1 MCAKQKSLSERGL
14 LLFDGACGTNLQRM
28 DIPPS
33 AWQGREGCNEF
44 LNISAPEV
52 IREWHRSFLDAGAM
66 VLETNTFGANR
77 IVLPEYG
84 LENRIVEINRA
95 AVENAREA
103 IRQAR
108 ANAYIAGS
116 MGPTTK
122 LPSLGHIGV
131 RELSEAFAEQARALV
146 DAGVDLLILE
156 TCQDLL
162 QVKTGVVACLETLEA
177 MKRDIP
183 VMVSL
188 TIESSGTMLVGTDV
202 AAALVALEPYPLFS
216 LGLNCAT
223 GPEGMVSY
231 IRHLCRNYRGRV
243 SCMPN
248 AGLPTVEGGKTV
260 YPLSPEAFASQL
272 SSFAREDGVSILG
285 GCCGTTPE
293 HIRKVR
299 EALDG
304 GVTPADRGDTTGV
317 PSLSSLYQAVEIRQD
332 IPPFLIG
339 ERCNASGSKKFRE
352 LLLSDDFD
360 GAVRVAIDQQKDGAH
375 AVDLC
380 TAYAGRNEAADFSV
394 LLSDDF
400 DGAVRVAI
408 DQQKDGA
415 HAVDLCTAYAGRN
428 EAADFSAIAGLFA
441 RSVYAPLVIDST
453 RPDCIEAALE
463 IHPGRCLINSVNLED
478 GGKNLERICRAAKKY
493 GAAVIALTIH
503 EKGMALTAEEK
514 IATAKRIRD
523 LAVERYGLRPKDL
536 VFDVLTFTVGSG
548 DASLV
553 EAAAETLSA
562 VRRVKE
568 ELPGVFT
575 SLGVS
580 NVSFGLSPASRKV
593 LNSVFLHEA
602 VKSGLDMAIVDAG
615 KILPM
620 SGIPE
625 ADRGICLDLLYNRP
639 RRDGES
645 PLTAF
650 ISHFAN
656 AAGKDETAEKK
667 TSAAPE
673 EELAGK
679 VMTGDAEGL
688 DDVLAILLSRYPAI
702 FIINEI
708 LIPAMR
714 RVGELFGRGE
724 MLLPFVLKSAEIMKA
739 AVDRLAPYLEA
750 SGGRESKTVLLATV
764 AGDVHDIGK
773 NLVDILLSNN
783 GYRVVN
789 LGIKVP
795 AEMIIE
801 KAAQHKAD
809 VIGLSGLLV
818 KSALAMKESLP
829 LFAASGLQ
837 TPILLGGAALT
848 KRFVATE
855 CSPAYPGPVVYCPDA
870 FAGLSALREFE
881 AGTLVST
888 AAEVEVP
895 TTAASGPKESPVV
908 RDIPVPEPPFLG
920 LRHVENIDPANLFP
934 YINEQALFRS
944 RWGYRRGKMT
954 EEEYSKLL
962 QERVYPIYEEIK
974 SQVIRERLLVPA
986 VAYGWFRCFSEGNTL
1001 IVTHEGRDFS
1011 FAFPRQAAPGGLCVA
1026 DYFRTREEGGDLAGF
1041 FVATAGNRIG
1051 PAAQELYG
1059 NDRYHDYLTLHAFG
1073 VEAADALAEYWH
1085 EKMLLELG
1093 GATEPRLSPAGR
1105 AAKEHRGARYAFG
1118 YTACPDLSMQKTL
1131 FELLAPEQIGVSL
1144 LESME
1149 MMPEQT
1155 TSAIVVHHPQAKY
1168 FSV

>member
-1 MCAKQKSLSERGL
+1 MCAKRKNLSERAL

-28 DIPPS
+28 EIPSS

-52 IREWHRSFLDAGAM
+52 IQELHRSFLDAGAM

-84 LENRIVEINRA
+84 LEDRVAEINQA

-103 IRQAR
+103 IRRTGAD
-108 ANAYIAGS
+108 AYIAGS
-116 MGPTTK
+116 IGPTTK

-131 RELSEAFAEQARALV
+131 RELSEAFAEQARILV

-162 QVKTGVVACLETLEA
+162 QVKTGVIACLETLEA
-177 MKRDIP
+177 MKRDVPI
-183 VMVSL
+183 MVSL

-202 AAALVALEPYPLFS
+202 AAALAALEPYPLFS

-243 SCMPN
+243 FCMPN
-248 AGLPTVEGGKTV
+248 AGLPTVEDGKTI
-260 YPLSPEAFASQL
+260 YSLSPEMFAAQL
-272 SSFAREDGVSILG
+272 LNFVREDGVSVVG

-293 HIRKVR
+293 HIRKLR
-299 EALDG
+299 EALE
-304 GVTPADRGDTTGV
+304 GVVPADRGKVAGA

-352 LLLSDDFD
+352 LLLSDDLD

-380 TAYAGRNEAADFSV
+380 AAYAGRNEAAD
-394 LLSDDF
+394 LS
-400 DGAVRVAI
+400 A
-408 DQQKDGA
+408 
-415 HAVDLCTAYAGRN
+415 LT
-428 EAADFSAIAGLFA
+428 SLFA
-441 RSVYAPLVIDST
+441 GSVHAPLVIDST

-463 IHPGRCLINSVNLED
+463 LHPGRCLVNSINLED
-478 GGKNLERICRAAKKY
+478 GGKNLDQICRAAKKY

-514 IATAKRIRD
+514 VATAKRIRD
-523 LAVERYGLRPKDL
+523 LAVEQYGLRPSDL
-536 VFDVLTFTVGSG
+536 VFDVLTFTIGSG
-548 DASLV
+548 DTSLV
-553 EAAAETLSA
+553 TAAAETLSA
-562 VRRVKE
+562 VRRIKE

-580 NVSFGLSPASRKV
+580 NVSFGLAPASRKV

-602 VKSGLDMAIVDAG
+602 VKAGLDMAIVDAG

-620 SGIPE
+620 SSIPE
-625 ADRGICLDLLYNRP
+625 ADREICLDLLYSRP
-639 RRDGES
+639 RSDEES

-656 AAGKDETAEKK
+656 ATGEGENADKK
-667 TSAAPE
+667 TTAAPE
-673 EELAGK
+673 EELAQK

-688 DDVLAILLSRYPAI
+688 DDLLAILLSRWPAI
-702 FIINEI
+702 SIINEI

-739 AVDRLAPYLEA
+739 AVDRLTPYLEA

-795 AEMIIE
+795 VEIIIE
-801 KAAQHKAD
+801 KAAQHRAD

-818 KSALAMKESLP
+818 KSALIMKESLP
-829 LFAASGLQ
+829 LFSAAGLQ
-837 TPILLGGAALT
+837 TPVLLGGAALT

-855 CSPAYPGPVVYCPDA
+855 CSPSYPGPVVYCPDA

-888 AAEVEVP
+888 AVEAEAP
-895 TTAASGPKESPVV
+895 TDVVTELKESPVA
-908 RDIPVPEPPFLG
+908 RDIPAPESPFLG
-920 LRHVENIDPANLFP
+920 RRRIENIDPARLFP

-944 RWGYRRGKMT
+944 RWGYRQGKMSA
-954 EEEYSKLL
+954 EEYSRLL
-962 QERVYPIYEEIK
+962 QEQVHPMYEKMKE
-974 SQVIRERLLVPA
+974 QVIREQLLAPA
-986 VAYGWFRCFSEGNTL
+986 VTYGWFRCFSDGDTL
-1001 IVTHEGRDFS
+1001 IVEHEGRS
-1011 FAFPRQAAPGGLCVA
+1011 FAFTFPRQSAPPGLCVA
-1026 DYFRTREEGGDLAGF
+1026 DYFRTQDEGGDVAGF
-1041 FVATAGNRIG
+1041 FVATIGSRIG
-1051 PAAQELYG
+1051 PEAQKLFG
-1059 NDRYHDYLTLHAFG
+1059 NDRYHDYLMLHAFG

-1085 EKMLLELG
+1085 ENMRRELG
-1093 GATEPRLSPAGR
+1093 ITSAPPSSPAGR
-1105 AAKEHRGARYAFG
+1105 APKEYRGARYAFG
-1118 YTACPDLSMQKTL
+1118 YAACPDLSMQQTL
-1131 FELLAPEQIGVSL
+1131 FEMLAPEEIGVTL
-1144 LESME
+1144 TESME
-1149 MMPEQT
+1149 MIPEQT
-1155 TSAIVVHHPQAKY
+1155 TSAIIVHHPQAKY